1 MPYTDSSGNEFFS
14 FEDACRYY
22 GVDTPE
28 QCAAEDAYWAE
39 VEADADLADRQ
50 TLALLPYRF
59 APLIDD
65 LDDCPF

>member
-50 TLALLPYRF
+50 TEALLPYRF